1 MNVLVDSDVL
11 IEVSR
16 ARNADLL
23 ERWSQL
29 SGSRHTILYSP
40 VTSAELW
47 WGVRQQKQPA
57 LIALLSMMRCVS
69 ADKETGRW
77 AGDFLR
83 RYAGSHGL
91 KIGDALIAA
100 AAAQHHAALW
110 TRNRK
115 HFPMHEIEFF

>member
-16 ARNADLL
+16 ARDTDLL
-23 ERWSQL
+23 ERWSEL
-29 SGSRHTILYSP
+29 GGSHHAILYSP

-47 WGVRQQKQPA
+47 WGVRQPEQPA
-57 LIALLSMMRCVS
+57 LIALFRTMKCVS
-69 ADKETGRW
+69 ADETTGRF

-91 KIGDALIAA
+91 KTGDALIAGA
-100 AAAQHHAALW
+100 AVQHRAALW
-110 TRNRK
+110 TRNRR